1 MAAVGVLTLY
11 RTTIGKKVAMAVSG
25 MIGIGFLLFHLYG
38 NLKVYQG
45 REAFNAY
52 AEGLRT
58 LGEPVFGYSHLLWV
72 ARLVLLTALVVH
84 VVSAVQLTRIDWAGR
99 PKTYAR
105 KKHLHTSYAART
117 MRWGGV
123 IIFLFII
130 YHLLD
135 LTFGVV
141 NPGYVPGDVY
151 RNFVA
156 SFQNPLTAAFYIL
169 ANVMVGLHI
178 YHGGW
183 SMWYTLGLS
192 DYRWSP
198 IFRGLA
204 TVIALVIAVG
214 NISFPLAVLTGVV
227 R

>member
-11 RTTIGKKVAMAVSG
+11 RSTIGKKVVMAISG
-25 MIGIGFLLFHLYG
+25 MIGIGFLLFHMYG

-45 REAFNAY
+45 PAVFNQY

-58 LGEPVFGYSHLLWV
+58 LGEPVFGYGHLLWV
-72 ARLVLLTALVVH
+72 ARLVLIAALVAH
-84 VVSAVQLTRIDWAGR
+84 VTAAVQLTRVDWAGR
-99 PKTYAR
+99 PKGYRR
-105 KKHLHTSYAART
+105 KKLVHTSYAART
-117 MRWGGV
+117 MRWGGA
-123 IIFLFII
+123 IILVFLV

-135 LTFGVV
+135 LTFGVL

-156 SFQNPLTAAFYIL
+156 TFQNPLVSLFYIV
-169 ANVMVGLHI
+169 ANIMVGLHI

-183 SMWYTLGLS
+183 SMWQTLGLN
-192 DYRWSP
+192 DYRWNP
-198 IFRGLA
+198 VFRAAA
-204 TVIALVIAVG
+204 TVVAFVIALG
-214 NISFPLAVLTGVV
+214 NISFPIAVLTGVV